1 MVYDAPVLQE
11 VGQAASL
18 VLGIAPGHGDSF
30 GNDLSL
36 LQDLALGLD
45 E

>member
-11 VGQAASL
+11 VGTAAAL
-18 VLGIAPGHGDSF
+18 VLGFLPVGTDGVGT
-30 GNDLSL
+30 GNSRPADLV
-36 LQDLALGLD
+36 LGLD